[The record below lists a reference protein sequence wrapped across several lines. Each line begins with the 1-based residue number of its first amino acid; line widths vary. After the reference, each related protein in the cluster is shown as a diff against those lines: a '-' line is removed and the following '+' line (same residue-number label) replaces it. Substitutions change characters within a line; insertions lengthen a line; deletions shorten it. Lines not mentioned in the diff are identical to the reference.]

1 MRDLFFQL
9 QQAGFNCL
17 MQQGGL
23 IVTLQDITIVFGSD
37 ENGFLAYVQE
47 DLEAGPKHT
56 SLEALT
62 QAQAIDLC
70 QSYVKTVEVDRPELV

>member
-1 MRDLFFQL
+1 MR
-9 QQAGFNCL
+9 
-17 MQQGGL
+17 QGGI
-23 IVTLQDITIVFGSD
+23 IVTIENVTISVGED